1 MTRTR
6 RNKHHVR
13 TTRLD
18 VPGLRVEGQRAT
30 YAQLPD
36 WLMQLLQARMTMWQS
51 GQFDSC
57 PHNPTFRS
65 NIPVRMVAWN
75 PRLVTCP
82 GCAHLGILPPS
93 DPENFRCDGC
103 GRTDDELHLGEI
115 TLDRITTA
123 YGVCSACR
131 AAMN

>member
-6 RNKHHVR
+6 RNKHRYRSNHR
-13 TTRLD
+13 NTDDLPEWLTTKLAAAMTR
-18 VPGLRVEGQRAT
+18 
-30 YAQLPD
+30 
-36 WLMQLLQARMTMWQS
+36 WQA

-75 PRLVTCP
+75 PRLITCP
-82 GCAHLGILPPS
+82 GCAHLAMLPAS

-103 GRTDDELHLGEI
+103 GGTDDELHMGQL
-115 TLDRITTA
+115 TMDRVTFT
-123 YGVCSACR
+123 YGVCADCR